1 MATSDTNTAQ
11 ALELK
16 ALELLREARQRE
28 ERAAESHIQSLREE
42 IQRRSEEI
50 QRRDE
55 LIILLETHRHE
66 MAMSGKLRKG

>member
-1 MATSDTNTAQ
+1 MSTSDTTTAQ

-28 ERAAESHIQSLREE
+28 ERAAEGHKQSLREE
-42 IQRRSEEI
+42 IQFKN
-50 QRRDE
+50 E

-66 MAMSGKLRKG
+66 MAMSGKLRQD

>member
-1 MATSDTNTAQ
+1 MSTSDTTTAQ

-28 ERAAESHIQSLREE
+28 ERAAESHKQSLREE
-42 IQRRSEEI
+42 IQFKN
-50 QRRDE
+50 E

-66 MAMSGKLRKG
+66 MAMSGKLRQD

>member
-1 MATSDTNTAQ
+1 MATSDTSTAQ

-28 ERAAESHIQSLREE
+28 ERAAQSHIQSLREE
-42 IQRRSEEI
+42 IQRK
-50 QRRDE
+50 DE
-55 LIILLETHRHE
+55 LIILLETFRHE

>member
-1 MATSDTNTAQ
+1 MATSDRNRAQ

-28 ERAAESHIQSLREE
+28 ERAAEAHKQFLREE
-42 IQRRSEEI
+42 IQRKH
-50 QRRDE
+50 E

-66 MAMSGKLRKG
+66 MAMSGKLRQD